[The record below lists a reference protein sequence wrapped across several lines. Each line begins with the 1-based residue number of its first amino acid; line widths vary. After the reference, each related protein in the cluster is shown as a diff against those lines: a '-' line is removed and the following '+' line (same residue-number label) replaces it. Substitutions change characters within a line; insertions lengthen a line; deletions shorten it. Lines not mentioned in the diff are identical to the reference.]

1 MNSST
6 ELMSARREEVLQSY
20 RSAEVTNRRLYL
32 EGDTNA
38 TEEYIFSNQREDA
51 NNIVDMFYQDR
62 NRRVVSIQK
71 KTKVGADGLMLEVAK
86 LMATHIDDEFV
97 INSKN
102 IRILTGMSNVKW
114 EKDMIQKAPSCFKDR
129 IFHHGKL
136 SKTEMSNISNALVCI
151 DEVDNGDKEYQRL
164 HTTLKE
170 SGILD
175 VRSMIENNN
184 RFVFISA
191 TMIRELYDLYR
202 WGDELH
208 KIYKM
213 TIPPSYIGHKDFL
226 EKGIIK
232 EFYSLSSKESAEK
245 WAREDILE
253 NYGDDFRIHIV
264 RGNGKSHAHIQD
276 ACIRNGIDFRDHTS
290 NDRIPETVLKN
301 IFENKIQKH
310 IVVCVK
316 GLLRRANLI
325 PNLWKLRIGATHEL
339 YTRKV
344 DNSVQIQGFPGRM
357 SGYWR
362 DVIESGHKTG
372 PHRTSVK
379 AIEQYENIYNDPFGN
394 NSYQSAGFKKYGVGK
409 VVAEPTMLTSK
420 HIENLEARNLPSD
433 EDSKTIPIVL
443 NITPSE
449 YASISKIN
457 KKWDFRKIASIIQKY
472 RPEIIPKLERIE
484 QDGGRD
490 QIVEPT
496 EKTYSIYIQEF
507 VDAMNNNTPHNHTGN
522 ITKKDKLKDTFQVYL
537 DKLGHRIII
546 SIYNGSKINK
556 S

>member
-1 MNSST
+1 
-6 ELMSARREEVLQSY
+6 MSARREEVLQSY

-32 EGDTNA
+32 EGDINA

-86 LMATHIDDEFV
+86 LMATHSDDEFV

-114 EKDMIQKAPSCFKDR
+114 EKDMIQKAPSCFKDI

-136 SKTEMSNISNALVCI
+136 SKTEMSNISNGFIFC

-202 WGDELH
+202 WGDLH
-208 KIYKM
+208 QLYKM

-226 EKGIIK
+226 DKGIIQ
-232 EFYSLSSKESAEK
+232 EFYSLASKVGAEK

-276 ACIRNGIDFRDHTS
+276 ACIRNGIEFRDHTS
-290 NDRIPETVLKN
+290 NERISETELKN
-301 IFENKIQKH
+301 IFEKTLVQH
-310 IVVCVK
+310 IVLCVK

-394 NSYQSAGFKKYGVGK
+394 NSYQSAGFKKYGAGK
-409 VVAEPTMLTSK
+409 VVSAPTMLTSK
-420 HIENLEARNLPSD
+420 HIPNLEARKPPVSA
-433 EDSKTIPIVL
+433 EDPTTIPIVL

-449 YASISKIN
+449 YASISKISN
-457 KKWDFRKIASIIQKY
+457 QWNFRTIAGIIQKY
-472 RPEIIPKLERIE
+472 SPETIPELERIE
-484 QDGGRD
+484 QEGGRD

-496 EKTYSIYIQEF
+496 EKTYSVYIQEF
-507 VDAMNNNTPHNHTGN
+507 VDAMNNNRTHNHTGN
-522 ITKKDKLKDTFQVYL
+522 ITKKDKSKDTFQVYL
-537 DKLGHRIII
+537 DKFGHRIII
-546 SIYNGSKINK
+546 SIYNGSKTKK

>member
-32 EGDTNA
+32 EGDINA

-86 LMATHIDDEFV
+86 LMATHSDDEFV

-114 EKDMIQKAPSCFKDR
+114 EKDMIQKAPSCFKDI

-136 SKTEMSNISNALVCI
+136 SKTEMSNISNGFIFC

-202 WGDELH
+202 WGDLH
-208 KIYKM
+208 QLYKM

-226 EKGIIK
+226 DKGIIQ
-232 EFYSLSSKESAEK
+232 EFYSLASKVGAEK

-276 ACIRNGIDFRDHTS
+276 ACIRNGIEFRDHTS
-290 NDRIPETVLKN
+290 NERISETELKN
-301 IFENKIQKH
+301 IFEKTLVQH
-310 IVVCVK
+310 IVLCVK

-394 NSYQSAGFKKYGVGK
+394 NSYQSAGFKKYGAGK
-409 VVAEPTMLTSK
+409 VVSAPTMLTSK
-420 HIENLEARNLPSD
+420 HIPNLEARKPPVSA
-433 EDSKTIPIVL
+433 EDPTTIPIVL

-449 YASISKIN
+449 YASISKISN
-457 KKWDFRKIASIIQKY
+457 QWNFRTIAGIIQKY
-472 RPEIIPKLERIE
+472 SPETIPELERIE
-484 QDGGRD
+484 QEGGRD

-496 EKTYSIYIQEF
+496 EKTYSVYIQEF
-507 VDAMNNNTPHNHTGN
+507 VDAMNNNRTHNHTGN
-522 ITKKDKLKDTFQVYL
+522 ITKKDKSKDTFQVYL
-537 DKLGHRIII
+537 DKFGHRIII
-546 SIYNGSKINK
+546 SIYNGSKTKK

>member
-6 ELMSARREEVLQSY
+6 ELISARREEVLQSY

-38 TEEYIFSNQREDA
+38 TEEYIFPNQQEDA
-51 NNIVDMFYQDR
+51 NNIVDIFQNR
-62 NRRVVSIQK
+62 NCRVVSIQK

-86 LMATHIDDEFV
+86 LMATHSDDEFV
-97 INSKN
+97 INPKN

-114 EKDMIQKAPSCFKDR
+114 EKDMIQKAPSCFKDI

-136 SKTEMSNISNALVCI
+136 SKTEMSNISNGLFFI
-151 DEVDNGDKEYQRL
+151 DEIDTGDKEFQRL

-175 VRSMIENNN
+175 VHHMIENNN

-202 WGDELH
+202 WGDLH
-208 KIYKM
+208 QLYKM

-226 EKGIIK
+226 DKGIIK
-232 EFYSLSSKESAEK
+232 EFYSLSSKGNAEK

-264 RGNGKSHAHIQD
+264 RGNGKSHAHIHD

-310 IVVCVK
+310 IVLCVK
-316 GLLRRANLI
+316 RFFTRANLI

-379 AIEQYENIYNDPFGN
+379 AIEQYEIIYNDPFGN
-394 NSYQSAGFKKYGVGK
+394 NSYQSAGFKKYGAGK
-409 VVAEPTMLTSK
+409 VVAEPTLVTPK
-420 HIENLEARNLPSD
+420 NIENLETCDLPVSA
-433 EDSKTIPIVL
+433 EDPTTIPIVL

-449 YASISKIN
+449 YASISKISN
-457 KKWDFRKIASIIQKY
+457 QWDFRTIAGIIQKY
-472 RPEIIPKLERIE
+472 RPDTIPELERIE
-484 QDGGRD
+484 QEGGRD

-496 EKTYSIYIQEF
+496 EKTYSVYIQEF
-507 VDAMNNNTPHNHTGN
+507 VDAMNNNRKHNHMGN
-522 ITKKDKLKDTFQVYL
+522 ITKKDKSKDTFQVYL
-537 DKLGHRIII
+537 DKFGHRIII
-546 SIYNGSKINK
+546 SIYNGSKTKK